1 MSEKQ
6 KLLIVD
12 DSELNRDILKEILG
26 SSYDYLEAENGTQAI
41 QILEVHPEIDLML
54 LDINMPQMNGFQVL
68 EHMREFQWIDEVPV
82 VMISSEESVEIMRKA
97 YDLGITD
104 YISRPF
110 DAVIVKKRVQNT
122 LGLYANQKRLI
133 NVVVDQ
139 VYEKEENNTIMIGI
153 LSNVLGSHNSESSEH
168 ILHIRIATEMLLREL
183 IRKTDAYHLTEADIA
198 LIITASSLHDIG
210 KVSIPEEILNKPGRL
225 TDEEFKIM
233 KSHSEIGA
241 SMIRDMDFP
250 QDKLT
255 DEEFEIM
262 KTHSMQGAEMIARL
276 ENYKEEPLLHTAYEI
291 ARWHHERWDGRG
303 YPDGLKGEEIPISAQ
318 IVSIADVYDALTSVR
333 CYKNA
338 YDHDTAIQMIQEGQ
352 CGQFNPLLLECL
364 KEISPQLSRTFKKEK
379 DDNREYYE
387 AQKIS
392 EEILRQNALPRKDY
406 SQRVIEIMQE
416 KIKFFKENS
425 DKISIEYN
433 AISGKLVLTDGESQK
448 EYQRDNLEFD
458 LYGAYDISEEDIQR
472 VKDSLDSVSSKN
484 KEVSMKVMLK
494 VRGERQMCDLKLH
507 TLWSSL
513 KTDGYIGI
521 VGQLDIVK

>member
-1 MSEKQ
+1 MTDKTIFIFDAQEGD
-6 KLLIVD
+6 KLAD
-12 DSELNRDILKEILG
+12 DVHTPDGNILAKKDTILNYDIIANISG
-26 SSYDYLEAENGTQAI
+26 HH
-41 QILEVHPEIDLML
+41 ILEVKVYDTNNELQDLEKVL
-54 LDINMPQMNGFQVL
+54 GKTANKENVKYFDKIRASIRFKHFKKTYDENILDIKGGLN
-68 EHMREFQWIDEVPV
+68 DV
-82 VMISSEESVEIMRKA
+82 VMNNSPIDIDKLIEGTNEILTANRNSLQLFDMLHSMRQFDDLTYVHSVNVALIASILGQWLKFSEK
-97 YDLGITD
+97 D
-104 YISRPF
+104 
-110 DAVIVKKRVQNT
+110 
-122 LGLYANQKRLI
+122 
-133 NVVVDQ
+133 
-139 VYEKEENNTIMIGI
+139 
-153 LSNVLGSHNSESSEH
+153 
-168 ILHIRIATEMLLREL
+168 IRI
-183 IRKTDAYHLTEADIA
+183 LTISG
-198 LIITASSLHDIG
+198 LLHDIG
-210 KVSIPEEILNKPGRL
+210 KIMIPNEILTKPGKL
-225 TDEEFKIM
+225 TVAEYNIM
-233 KSHSEIGA
+233 KQHVNFGYEKVKNQNID
-241 SMIRDMDFP
+241 IR
-250 QDKLT
+250 
-255 DEEFEIM
+255 I
-262 KTHSMQGAEMIARL
+262 
-276 ENYKEEPLLHTAYEI
+276 KEACLLH
-291 ARWHHERWDGRG
+291 HEKCDGTG
-303 YPDGLKGEEIPISAQ
+303 YPFGLKSDQIPAVAKIIA
-318 IVSIADVYDALTSVR
+318 IADVYDALTSVR

-338 YDHDTAIQMIQEGQ
+338 YDHDTAIQMILEGQ

-387 AQKIS
+387 AQRIS
-392 EEILRQNALPRKDY
+392 EEILRQNALPRKDH

-425 DKISIEYN
+425 GKISMEYN

>member
-1 MSEKQ
+1 MLDVGDYYRDDLSRQTECRGKIREASNILQELVNEVLDMS
-6 KLLIVD
+6 KLESGKI
-12 DSELNRDILKEILG
+12 
-26 SSYDYLEAENGTQAI
+26 YLEEKPFNIYQLI
-41 QILEVHPEIDLML
+41 NEVIDVVGKMADEREIKVEHKTPEIIHKDLIGSPIHL
-54 LDINMPQMNGFQVL
+54 
-68 EHMREFQWIDEVPV
+68 
-82 VMISSEESVEIMRKA
+82 
-97 YDLGITD
+97 
-104 YISRPF
+104 
-110 DAVIVKKRVQNT
+110 
-122 LGLYANQKRLI
+122 KRLLM
-133 NVVVDQ
+133 N
-139 VYEKEENNTIMIGI
+139 I
-153 LSNVLGSHNSESSEH
+153 LSNAVKYNKDYGKIYLSSREIPSDQDGVVMLEFICQDTGIGMSEEFQKHLFEPFAQEQKGGASKFGGTGLGMPITKSLVEKMGGTITFISEQGIGTTFVITIPFKINEDVA
-168 ILHIRIATEMLLREL
+168 RDEE
-183 IRKTDAYHLTEADIA
+183 KQEEV
-198 LIITASSLHDIG
+198 TASIRGLNILLVEDN
-210 KVSIPEEILNKPGRL
+210 ELNMEIA
-225 TDEEFKIM
+225 
-233 KSHSEIGA
+233 A

-250 QDKLT
+250 QDKPLVRT
-255 DEEFEIM
+255 AWEIC
-262 KTHSMQGAEMIARL
+262 
-276 ENYKEEPLLHTAYEI
+276 
-291 ARWHHERWDGRG
+291 RWHHERWDGRG

-338 YDHDTAIQMIQEGQ
+338 YDHDTAIQMILEGQ

-387 AQKIS
+387 AQRIS
-392 EEILRQNALPRKDY
+392 EEILRQNALPRKDH

-425 DKISIEYN
+425 GKISMEYN

-448 EYQRDNLEFD
+448 EYQRDLPGFD

-472 VKDSLDSVSSKN
+472 IEDSLDTVSSEN

-521 VGQLDIVK
+521 VGQLDIVE

>member
-12 DSELNRDILKEILG
+12 DSEFNRDILKEILG
-26 SSYDYLEAENGTQAI
+26 SSYDYLEAENGNQAI

-68 EHMREFQWIDEVPV
+68 EHMGELQWIDEVPV

-122 LGLYANQKRLI
+122 LGLYAKQKR
-133 NVVVDQ
+133 
-139 VYEKEENNTIMIGI
+139 

-183 IRKTDAYHLTEADIA
+183 IKKTDAYHLTEADIA

-210 KVSIPEEILNKPGRL
+210 KVGIPEEILNKPGRL

-250 QDKLT
+250 QDKPLVRIAW
-255 DEEFEIM
+255 EIC
-262 KTHSMQGAEMIARL
+262 
-276 ENYKEEPLLHTAYEI
+276 
-291 ARWHHERWDGRG
+291 RWHHERWDGRG

-338 YDHDTAIQMIQEGQ
+338 YDHDTAIQMILEGQ

-364 KEISPQLSRTFKKEK
+364 KEISPQLSRTFRKEK

-387 AQKIS
+387 AQRIS
-392 EEILRQNALPRKDY
+392 DEILREKALPRKDH

-416 KIKFFKENS
+416 KIEFFKENS
-425 DKISIEYN
+425 GKISMEYN

-448 EYQRDNLEFD
+448 EYQRDLPGVD
-458 LYGAYDISEEDIQR
+458 LYGAYGISEEDIQR
-472 VKDSLDSVSSKN
+472 IKDSLDSVSSKN

-507 TLWSSL
+507 TLWSPL

>member
-26 SSYDYLEAENGTQAI
+26 SRYDYMEAENGTQAI

-68 EHMREFQWIDEVPV
+68 EHMRELQWIDEVPV

-139 VYEKEENNTIMIGI
+139 VYEKEENNNIMIGI

-241 SMIRDMDFP
+241 SMIRNMDFP
-250 QDKLT
+250 QDKPLVRT
-255 DEEFEIM
+255 AWEIC
-262 KTHSMQGAEMIARL
+262 
-276 ENYKEEPLLHTAYEI
+276 
-291 ARWHHERWDGRG
+291 RWHHERWDGRG

-338 YDHDTAIQMIQEGQ
+338 YDHDTAIQMILEGQ

-387 AQKIS
+387 AQRIS
-392 EEILRQNALPRKDY
+392 EEILRQNALPRKDH

-425 DKISIEYN
+425 GKISMEFN
-433 AISGKLVLTDGESQK
+433 AIS
-448 EYQRDNLEFD
+448 
-458 LYGAYDISEEDIQR
+458 
-472 VKDSLDSVSSKN
+472 
-484 KEVSMKVMLK
+484 
-494 VRGERQMCDLKLH
+494 
-507 TLWSSL
+507 
-513 KTDGYIGI
+513 
-521 VGQLDIVK
+521 